1 VIKREQE
8 TAMKRYLLMSILIF
22 ALPSCAH
29 VISRENL
36 ENAVTNVPFREIQ
49 MHIEEYTNRMFIYG
63 GIIAET
69 VNMKDGAEIE
79 VVQTPLDRWGNVI
92 SRDISDGRFIIAVKR
107 NLDPLIFRTG
117 REITMAGVLT
127 GTQKVMMGGV
137 DYTYPVFEA
146 KEIQLRPEERYPVWR
161 DPFYY
166 PYPYYWYDPY
176 WNRPFLSP

>member
-1 VIKREQE
+1 
-8 TAMKRYLLMSILIF
+8 
-22 ALPSCAH
+22 
-29 VISRENL
+29 
-36 ENAVTNVPFREIQ
+36 
-49 MHIEEYTNRMFIYG
+49 
-63 GIIAET
+63 
-69 VNMKDGAEIE
+69 
-79 VVQTPLDRWGNVI
+79 
-92 SRDISDGRFIIAVKR
+92 VKR

-176 WNRPFLSP
+176 WNRPFLYP